1 MDTAIT
7 KVVRFV
13 ASKSASASAAGGGA
27 APGDE
32 ELQIWLST
40 RLKVSVETYLRGRP
54 PNARRD
60 DPVTWFEWNESKYPV
75 KRPLPEMVKNIATS
89 VGKLQDDLKQLI
101 ASKDATEQKLNA
113 GARKKGKF
121 VLEDILTPDVV
132 SVDDFVNT
140 DYLVTLVVAV
150 PKTMEER
157 WLGGYEKLC
166 GAVAGYGPE
175 GNRQQTTGSPVVPGS
190 SRKLV
195 EKEDTVFFSV
205 ALLRGQYQAGFFDD
219 EGQFEAGTFTNF
231 VDMFIKEARESKFV
245 AREFMFDAAA
255 AEAAKRQTEQW
266 KYQQRQQL
274 TAISKFCESQ
284 FGEAFVALTH
294 VKAIRAFVE
303 SVLRYGLPPNFTAV
317 VLKPFRNKEKRL
329 HETLTKMY
337 SGLQGSS
344 LFAGDDEPGKFSASV
359 PCRCV
364 RYALCSLSPSGSAM
378 RRAQMRRTSCTRTC
392 SLPSTTS
399 TRSDPKPKTHTDV
412 TNGA

>member
-1 MDTAIT
+1 MVQSLSDELSKVDTAIT

-13 ASKSASASAAGGGA
+13 ASKSASSSAGGGGGGA
-27 APGDE
+27 TAPGDE
-32 ELQIWLST
+32 ALQIWLST
-40 RLKVSVETYLRGRP
+40 RLKVSVETYLKGRP
-54 PNARRD
+54 PSARRD

-132 SVDDFVNT
+132 TVDDFVHS

-150 PKTMEER
+150 PKTHEEK
-157 WLGGYEKLC
+157 WVAGYEKLC
-166 GAVAGYGPE
+166 SGVAGYGPE
-175 GNRQQTTGSPVVPGS
+175 GNRQEIMGSPVVPGS

-195 EKEDTVFFSV
+195 EKDDTVFFSV
-205 ALLRGQYQAGFFDD
+205 VLLRGQYQAGFFDD

-231 VDMFIKEARESKFV
+231 VDTFIKEARENKFV
-245 AREFMFDAAA
+245 AREFIFDAAA

-294 VKAIRAFVE
+294 IKAIRAFVE

-317 VLKPFRNKEKRL
+317 ILKPFRNKEKRV
-329 HETLTKMY
+329 HEALGKLY

-344 LFAGDDEPGKFSASV
+344 LFMGDDEPGMRAAAKQMSLQTEPRAL
-359 PCRCV
+359 
-364 RYALCSLSPSGSAM
+364 RYFVVVLTS
-378 RRAQMRRTSCTRTC
+378 RRSFLTDRRREGQAIP
-392 SLPSTTS
+392 L
-399 TRSDPKPKTHTDV
+399 RIR
-412 TNGA
+412 